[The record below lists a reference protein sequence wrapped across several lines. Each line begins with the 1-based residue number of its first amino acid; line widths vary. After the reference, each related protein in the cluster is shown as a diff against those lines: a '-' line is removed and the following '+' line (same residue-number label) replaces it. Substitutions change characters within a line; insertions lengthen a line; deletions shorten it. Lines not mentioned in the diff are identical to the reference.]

1 MTEVIQATPLSQLSE
16 AGMCKTS
23 RMVEKKLGS
32 LLVRGETNSPNFFRA
47 YICRDIIQQALRH
60 KVRKGKDIMEYMNGR
75 YVEAGF
81 INPQQKNQVLLD
93 DWKYIMRYI
102 YDETREPR
110 FVKTGYPVL
119 KDGEL
124 PVKVQP
130 TVLFPVGDKVDIVII
145 KIGRPNIS
153 RRGEK
158 GKMARDLQLYA
169 MVKYA
174 RMLGYKN
181 INDIAVLAYS
191 KNELLSVADKLT
203 ELGVPSKFGAPEKL
217 VDNNRVQA
225 LLKFSHLIYKDVDT
239 FSDDTLIVANAL
251 FDGNLIEEDSD
262 VIVEKLSEVM
272 DTVKEIRSSY
282 EDEKKKLFLGMLR
295 SLAHGDEA
303 VLNFEEK
310 FKDME
315 FEEILK
321 YCDDFEIFGA
331 DMQYKRSELGDGVM
345 LITAHSS
352 KGLEWKYVFGSV
364 TGFQKPGNRI
374 SSRKVEEMRRL
385 LFVLIT
391 RARDVLKLY
400 GVYTVSGN
408 TIETRVYNMFLK
420 ECYEA
425 LDKTFAPVFTK

>member
-93 DWKYIMRYI
+93 DWKKIMRYI

-181 INDIAVLAYS
+181 ITASFYFLTKDNDTNNWS
-191 KNELLSVADKLT
+191 TNEAMFFNGGTNIVSMSDIWDGTDTPNDLDK
-203 ELGVPSKFGAPEKL
+203 EMAP
-217 VDNNRVQA
+217 
-225 LLKFSHLIYKDVDT
+225 
-239 FSDDTLIVANAL
+239 
-251 FDGNLIEEDSD
+251 LIERYYAG
-262 VIVEKLSEVM
+262 V
-272 DTVKEIRSSY
+272 
-282 EDEKKKLFLGMLR
+282 DECI
-295 SLAHGDEA
+295 AADHGQTCAYDE
-303 VLNFEEK
+303 L
-310 FKDME
+310 
-315 FEEILK
+315 
-321 YCDDFEIFGA
+321 C
-331 DMQYKRSELGDGVM
+331 QYKK
-345 LITAHSS
+345 A
-352 KGLEWKYVFGSV
+352 
-364 TGFQKPGNRI
+364 PI
-374 SSRKVEEMRRL
+374 SSNAEEED
-385 LFVLIT
+385 
-391 RARDVLKLY
+391 A
-400 GVYTVSGN
+400 
-408 TIETRVYNMFLK
+408 
-420 ECYEA
+420 
-425 LDKTFAPVFTK
+425 